1 MYAAD
6 DLDVQIERIDKEIE
20 LARKRQELADLL
32 VHSGFSD
39 AEYESMSML
48 QEMLHTALE
57 TQIKRIRGVEP
68 TDPPARDFARDWIT
82 DNWRSR
88 FRHMEVVDGIFPHAV
103 VQEALHDLYVLNGH
117 NLDKRGAIAELN
129 DSLRWAVERTTH
141 PWWRRWPADFQRLLR
156 RPTGVGKKASEL
168 RAERRQHGIQRWF
181 SALAVVFTLTTA
193 LFMTAM
199 LFVGMLQLYNA
210 VAQGIGIPLQVAVLH
225 PVSDSHIADPSH
237 TAKTQPHAGR
247 WLVRE
252 DAVTANPHKAMQTSL
267 VALEIILVAPLPYLL
282 VLGLTRYIKAL
293 AYQERAD
300 EFRREL
306 LEFKAFEVA
315 LFIAIIAA
323 AVVER
328 VLSAA
333 GLTYEF
339 SISVVLVMGVLA
351 AYYFLIE
358 HASKAAGE
366 ESAS

>member
-20 LARKRQELADLL
+20 LARKRQELAELL
-32 VHSGFSD
+32 VNAGFSD
-39 AEYESMSML
+39 MEHDSMSSL
-48 QEMLHTALE
+48 QDMLHVALE
-57 TQIKRIRGVEP
+57 AQIKKIRGVQP
-68 TDPPARDFARDWIT
+68 TDPSASDFARDWIT

-88 FRHMEVVDGIFPHAV
+88 FRHMEVVAGVFPHAV
-103 VQEALHDLYVLNGH
+103 VQEALHDLYALNAH
-117 NLDKRGAIAELN
+117 NIEKRGAIAELN

-141 PWWRRWPADFQRLLR
+141 PWWRRWPAGLQRLLR
-156 RPTGVGKKASEL
+156 RPAGVGKKASEL
-168 RAERRQHGIQRWF
+168 RTERRQDGIQRWF

-199 LFVGMLQLYNA
+199 LVVGMLQLYNA

-225 PVSDSHIADPSH
+225 PVSDNHTVTPSH
-237 TAKTQPHAGR
+237 TAESQPPAGH
-247 WLVRE
+247 WMVRE
-252 DAVTANPHKAMQTSL
+252 DAVTADPHKAMQTSL
-267 VALEIILVAPLPYLL
+267 LALEIILVAPLPYLL

-328 VLSAA
+328 VLRTD
-333 GLTYEF
+333 LTYEF
-339 SISVVLVMGVLA
+339 SISVALVMGVLA

-366 ESAS
+366 KSTS